1 MWNQAGRQDQAE
13 EAIWKFWKRFLGMFM
28 EGPVEEG
35 LQSAQE
41 KIAENLALGRP
52 WDEDVEG
59 TFAEGS
65 VSGAVMG
72 AGANALPSKGKSKSA
87 PTTEASPA
95 APLDADAWIKE
106 NALPEIPPPEGSFG
120 RSMTLPAQGSR
131 GGEGGILA
139 EG

>member
-1 MWNQAGRQDQAE
+1 MWNPSARQDQAR
-13 EAIWKFWKRFLGMFM
+13 EAISGSGASSLAACSWK
-28 EGPVEEG
+28 GPVEEG

-52 WDEDVEG
+52 WDEDVKG
-59 TFAEGS
+59 AFTEGS

-87 PTTEASPA
+87 PSPA

-106 NALPEIPPPEGSFG
+106 NADMLPTIAKRRKLS
-120 RSMTLPAQGSR
+120 
-131 GGEGGILA
+131 
-139 EG
+139 